1 MSVVTLCAGE
11 PGSPKPVLSP
21 GAASPARAEA
31 GEPDEIDVLDKVVG
45 DTEESTAEAGSSED
59 AQAAKREQEGV
70 ALDPPAVEPVAVD
83 TAAIK
88 DRVSESLDV
97 AVEKMDRLKIMA
109 KKAVGLEETLTP
121 EAVDTSSAG
130 ADSTGSSSVIPEST
144 GESRCNPTV
153 CGHRNELIW
162 GSQLRRWFLRSLGT
176 IRMSR
181 DTGSDSSG

>member
-11 PGSPKPVLSP
+11 PGSP
-21 GAASPARAEA
+21 GAASPGRAEA
-31 GEPDEIDVLDKVVG
+31 GEPDEIDVLDKVAE
-45 DTEESTAEAGSSED
+45 DAEESTAEAGSSED
-59 AQAAKREQEGV
+59 AQAAKREQEGLS
-70 ALDPPAVEPVAVD
+70 LDPPEVEVD
-83 TAAIK
+83 TAARK
-88 DRVSESLDV
+88 DKVSESLDV